1 MHIFRTFRI
10 FQKLLDKG
18 RSKKAGIY
26 PKISTQLSSKCHK
39 WGREREGGFYFFCRC
54 ILLAELRG
62 VREDGYPQATK
73 QKWAKCNCSRPFLE
87 MLCRGRM
94 PRHHI
99 ENPLSIIKAM
109 IAIGR
114 ASERWEWRCDR
125 HPFPFVADFFHC
137 ARRRRILP
145 GASSSSLE
153 VGSPPRRLS
162 ERARRV
168 TNDVQQQPTKVR
180 STKMGVVLRS
190 RVCGVPF
197 LGFSTPFST
206 LRAPRITLLSSS
218 LFVFF
223 ARSFYDVS

>member
-1 MHIFRTFRI
+1 MLEDLNSGCKFHDIQNIQETFG
-10 FQKLLDKG
+10 QGKG
-18 RSKKAGIY
+18 RSKKKAGIY

-114 ASERWEWRCDR
+114 AMGVSGGATDI
-125 HPFPFVADFFHC
+125 HFPLSPISFIVEEDPSPGGVVVRSSNE
-137 ARRRRILP
+137 ARRRR
-145 GASSSSLE
+145 
-153 VGSPPRRLS
+153 LS
-162 ERARRV
+162 EEKG
-168 TNDVQQQPTKVR
+168 NK
-180 STKMGVVLRS
+180 
-190 RVCGVPF
+190 
-197 LGFSTPFST
+197 
-206 LRAPRITLLSSS
+206 
-218 LFVFF
+218 
-223 ARSFYDVS
+223 

>member
-1 MHIFRTFRI
+1 MPEKLNIRCIFSRHSEYSRNFWTREEA
-10 FQKLLDKG
+10 
-18 RSKKAGIY
+18 KKARIY

-114 ASERWEWRCDR
+114 ASERASDGSGGATDI
-125 HPFPFVADFFHC
+125 HFPLSPISFIVLEGGGFSRG
-137 ARRRRILP
+137 RRRR
-145 GASSSSLE
+145 
-153 VGSPPRRLS
+153 R
-162 ERARRV
+162 
-168 TNDVQQQPTKVR
+168 
-180 STKMGVVLRS
+180 
-190 RVCGVPF
+190 
-197 LGFSTPFST
+197 
-206 LRAPRITLLSSS
+206 
-218 LFVFF
+218 
-223 ARSFYDVS
+223 